1 MPPDLHPRDV
11 RTPEEDCQQARNGD
25 APSPATNR
33 SDYRGRVTA
42 PALYRRL
49 HVDLA
54 RTDASLCRR
63 TQAPF

>member
-1 MPPDLHPRDV
+1 MWPDLRRKGCPDARSGLP
-11 RTPEEDCQQARNGD
+11 TGPERLRSLAAAN
-25 APSPATNR
+25 P

-54 RTDASLCRR
+54 RTSASLCRR
-63 TQAPF
+63 A